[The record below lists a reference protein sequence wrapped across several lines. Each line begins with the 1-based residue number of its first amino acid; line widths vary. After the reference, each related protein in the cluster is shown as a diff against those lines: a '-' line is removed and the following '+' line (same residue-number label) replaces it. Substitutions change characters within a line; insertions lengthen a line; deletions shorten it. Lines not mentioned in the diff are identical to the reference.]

1 MRTYGQMPKMLF
13 KSPHAVAQPL
23 PLPAACDQSVLKHVK
38 GLRWG
43 CYTGS
48 PELGAPRACSIYQ
61 QFDMALLHLMAL
73 PNTNVIYAFSDGHN
87 VMQGNDADTM
97 NIIQWRQMDGVVRI
111 KPLRDGEAYDKHPLT
126 YNHHI
131 DEITVC
137 GTDPSFN
144 QLWFGHESGRI
155 TVYQCN
161 SHTSVSKYNKNY
173 LSSSLNRF
181 SHNSR
186 LKKLSLK
193 FPNFSNDAECDS
205 INSNANPLRWRD
217 PVILVRHTNT
227 VTNIHISKEF
237 KIVVSV
243 ANDGYAIIW
252 DANNLNFVRSIQR
265 PTICKSPISLVTV
278 SPTLGDIVTVHDL
291 FRDGYEDDRYS
302 ECCEAT
308 ENIDDFVNVSV
319 DMNGKSLLRV
329 HSINAK
335 YITHITT
342 SERILS
348 VCYSYVKEGTG
359 VNVIATGLENGII
372 RLWSSY
378 DLTMIRE
385 LVVST
390 FDVLRYLNIFLRFV
404 FIKDNLLIRL
414 FGLFIFHFNSLCF
427 STHQHLVMLTSD
439 NIIQVWDS
447 AGLNGNPPKFPQ
459 VVFQK
464 RNSV

>member
-1 MRTYGQMPKMLF
+1 MQTYYGFSSAKISDPVERSAMETMVRTYGQMPKMLF
-13 KSPHAVAQPL
+13 KSAHPIAQPL
-23 PLPAACDQSVLKHVK
+23 PGPAASDKPVLKHVK

-48 PELGAPRACSIYQ
+48 PELGPPRACSIYQ
-61 QFDMALLHLMAL
+61 QFDVTLSHLMAL
-73 PNTNVIYAFSDGHN
+73 PNTNVIYAFSSGHN

-97 NIIQWRQMDGVVRI
+97 NIIRWRQTDGVVRI
-111 KPLRDGEAYDKHPLT
+111 KPLRDGESFEQKPLT

-137 GTDPSFN
+137 GTDPNFN

-161 SHTSVSKYNKNY
+161 NSTSQSKYNKINFPTTIDR
-173 LSSSLNRF
+173 L
-181 SHNSR
+181 SHNSKM
-186 LKKLSLK
+186 KKLSMK
-193 FPNFSNDAECDS
+193 FSDFTNETECDS
-205 INSNANPLRWRD
+205 INNCQANALRWKD
-217 PVILVRHTNT
+217 PVILVRHTNS
-227 VTNIHISKEF
+227 VTGIHISKEF

-252 DANNLNFVRSIQR
+252 DANNLNIVRSIQR
-265 PTICKSPISLVTV
+265 PSICKSPISLVTV

-308 ENIDDFVNVSV
+308 ENIDDFVNVTV

-329 HSINAK
+329 HTINAK
-335 YITHITT
+335 YVTHITIP
-342 SERILS
+342 ERILS

-359 VNVIATGLENGII
+359 VNVIATGSENGII

-378 DLTMIRE
+378 DLSMVRE

-390 FDVLRYLNIFLRFV
+390 FDVLRLALLNPCIVLLLTANILFL
-404 FIKDNLLIRL
+404 L
-414 FGLFIFHFNSLCF
+414 FLSNS
-427 STHQHLVMLTSD
+427 
-439 NIIQVWDS
+439 
-447 AGLNGNPPKFPQ
+447 K
-459 VVFQK
+459 
-464 RNSV
+464 